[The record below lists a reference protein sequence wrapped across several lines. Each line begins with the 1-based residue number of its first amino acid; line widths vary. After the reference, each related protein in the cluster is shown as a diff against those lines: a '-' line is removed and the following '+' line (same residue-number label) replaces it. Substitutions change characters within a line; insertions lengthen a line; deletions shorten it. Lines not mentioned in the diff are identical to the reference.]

1 VKRLT
6 AWLPDDPRH
15 RWLAIGLLTLL
26 LLERL
31 GLIFGQPDLLHDL
44 DAAELKHMDLAL
56 LGLPGGA
63 TLKDRLFT
71 FLSGPENI
79 HHGGYPVVSILFWLL
94 SRVLGAS
101 LHVLRLVPVL
111 AAVLAAGMLAAWL
124 KRRAG
129 TSAVLIALCLLA
141 GAPLLFLKWTCT
153 TRGGHTEAIVF
164 APLLLLLFE
173 AGLKGDRRAVWLVA
187 GVVGGFAVYFSYL
200 AIPLVGVLSLG
211 ALGERVSKGG
221 VVSRGGLLVLGGVIG
236 LLPWILGLLVLDL
249 PYLEATIHQ
258 SGSVSEAAEVHAR
271 GLGGTLVAAVTHLPH
286 NLWPW
291 TITRADAPAYL
302 SNASD
307 MMDFTPTALS
317 WVVRAVILAAATL
330 GLVAA
335 FARRSPLL
343 VAVALVPGLQ
353 YLFVV
358 RAANPLA
365 WPDIPHRYLVLV
377 FPLLVASIG
386 SGVHFLADGEGAARR
401 RVAGVVA
408 GLLMVVALHGMVL
421 HASWMR
427 PPALAAANQW
437 HAPAWRRAGL
447 GQVRLHEAPGV
458 NELMRSYRGE
468 TEMDAFRG
476 LALVFVPIS
485 DYYLLFRRDDVRP
498 YPGRLFSQHDP
509 LVNSPQGRR
518 AMVRAAFDATALRAA
533 GDQELLRD
541 RVCSWDPSGQFAGEV
556 SALLEE
562 KGVRCGG
569 R

>member
-1 VKRLT
+1 MDRLL

-15 RWLAIGLLTLL
+15 RWLVVGLLVLL

-31 GLIFGQPDLLHDL
+31 GLIFGQPDLLQDL

-56 LGLPGGA
+56 MGLPDGGS
-63 TLKDRLFT
+63 LKDRLFT
-71 FLSGPENI
+71 FLAGPENI
-79 HHGGYPVVSILFWLL
+79 HHGGYPVVSVLFWLL

-111 AAVLAAGMLAAWL
+111 ATVAAAAMLAAWL

-129 TSAVLIALCLLA
+129 PSAVLIALCLLV

-173 AGLKGDRRAVWLVA
+173 AGLRGDRRSIWLVA
-187 GVVGGFAVYFSYL
+187 GMVGGFAVYFTYL
-200 AIPLVGVLSLG
+200 AIPLVVVLSLG
-211 ALGERVSKGG
+211 ALGERVGKGG
-221 VVSRGGLLVLGGVIG
+221 ALSRGGLLVFGGVIG
-236 LLPWILGLLVLDL
+236 FLPWILGLLVLDL

-258 SGSVSEAAEVHAR
+258 SGSATEAAEVHAR
-271 GLGGTLVAAVTHLPH
+271 GLGDTLAAAWTHLPN

-302 SNASD
+302 SDAGD
-307 MMDFTPTALS
+307 LLDFTPTALS
-317 WVVRAVILAAATL
+317 WVVRGVILAAATL

-343 VAVALVPGLQ
+343 VAVALLPGLH

-358 RAANPLA
+358 RAANVIS

-377 FPLLVASIG
+377 FPALVASIG
-386 SGVHFLADGEGAARR
+386 CGVHFLAGGEGIVRKR
-401 RVAGVVA
+401 IAGVVA
-408 GLLMVVALHGMVL
+408 GLLVL
-421 HASWMR
+421 VGLYGAAQHASWMR
-427 PPALAAANQW
+427 VPALTAVGQW
-437 HAPAWRRAGL
+437 DVPAWRQAGL
-447 GQVRLHEAPGV
+447 GQVRLHEAAGV
-458 NELMRSYRGE
+458 NELLQRYQGEHEMDGYRGI
-468 TEMDAFRG
+468 AQ
-476 LALVFVPIS
+476 VYVPIS
-485 DYYLLFRRDDVRP
+485 DHFLLFRRDDARP
-498 YPGRLFSQHDP
+498 YPGRLFSMHDP

-518 AMVRAAFDATALRAA
+518 AMVRAAFDATALRTGA
-533 GDQELLRD
+533 DEELLKD
-541 RVCSWDPSGQFAGEV
+541 RVCSWDPNGQFAGEV
-556 SALLEE
+556 GELLKE
-562 KGVRCGG
+562 KGIRC